1 MKEILAIIRMNTMNE
16 TINAL
21 SEAGFASMTAHPVFG
36 RGKKKI
42 DFSIIE
48 HLIQDDAIDAPPR
61 TIETISE
68 THRLLAKRSVMLVVQ
83 DDEVDEVIDII
94 LEHNQTGNMGDGK
107 IFVMPISDVTRVRTG
122 ESGTSAI

>member
-1 MKEILAIIRMNTMNE
+1 MEEER
-16 TINAL
+16 
-21 SEAGFASMTAHPVFG
+21 
-36 RGKKKI
+36 KKI

-48 HLIQDDAIDAPPR
+48 HLIEEDGIDAPPR

-83 DDEVDEVIDII
+83 DDEVDDVIDII

-122 ESGTSAI
+122 ESGTNAI